1 MSKRARVLA
10 VLLLLPVLAA
20 CGTEKAG
27 APASAELQARAGE
40 SALELI
46 YVTEVPGYEP
56 AEQSVGVI
64 GDDGFSAAY
73 FSPGTGGQIQLTVD
87 RGRLDETNCA
97 PVPME
102 TRTEAGT
109 DTGAR
114 SGAGEGGECERDGD
128 HWYRASGSSHE
139 YARAYD
145 GHVVRVGAD
154 RGTVDRETLRQ
165 AAEKAHRADNRELD
179 AVLPESPGSGDGVGA
194 DEMPERG
201 DLPPVGDGAPGNDV
215 GATG

>member
-10 VLLLLPVLAA
+10 ALLLPPVLAA

-64 GDDGFSAAY
+64 GNDGFSAAY
-73 FSPGTGGQIQLTVD
+73 FSPGTGGRIQLTVD

-97 PVPME
+97 TVPM
-102 TRTEAGT
+102 GT
-109 DTGAR
+109 GAGAR

-128 HWYRASGSSHE
+128 HWYRASGTSHE

-154 RGTVDRETLRQ
+154 QGAVDRETLRQ

-179 AVLPESPGSGDGVGA
+179 AVLPERPESGEGVGA